1 MEPKPGLEN
10 EPTTTILSTK
20 VTPLHSIISPP
31 ETIETGETGETGET
45 QKSTK
50 MKKRNRKH
58 SAQSLPKGLEHH
70 MMKKY
75 VVYYREWIDRQ
86 HTREREYF
94 KIEKHPDLKKGWTSS
109 KSCKITIFDKLAT
122 ANKIIDDL
130 EEKKKKEME
139 MEEKAAAEA
148 LEEAHAN
155 AEEN

>member
-1 MEPKPGLEN
+1 ME
-10 EPTTTILSTK
+10 TILSSK
-20 VTPLHSIISPP
+20 VIPLHSIVSPS
-31 ETIETGETGETGET
+31 ETGETGET

-86 HTREREYF
+86 HSREREYF

-109 KSCKITIFDKLAT
+109 KSCKITIFDKLMK

-130 EEKKKKEME
+130 EEKKRKE
-139 MEEKAAAEA
+139 MEEKAAAE
-148 LEEAHAN
+148 EDAHAN
-155 AEEN
+155 AAEN

>member
-10 EPTTTILSTK
+10 EPTTILSTK

-31 ETIETGETGETGET
+31 ETIETGETGET

-86 HTREREYF
+86 HSREREYF

-109 KSCKITIFDKLAT
+109 KSCKITIFDKLAA

-130 EEKKKKEME
+130 EEKK
-139 MEEKAAAEA
+139 EE
-148 LEEAHAN
+148 LEKQNQNAN
-155 AEEN
+155 NM

>member
-1 MEPKPGLEN
+1 ME
-10 EPTTTILSTK
+10 TIFSTK
-20 VTPLHSIISPP
+20 VTPLHSVIPP
-31 ETIETGETGETGET
+31 PQENAETGETGETGET
-45 QKSTK
+45 QKSNK

-109 KSCKITIFDKLAT
+109 KSSKITIFDKLAT

-130 EEKKKKEME
+130 EEKKRKD
-139 MEEKAAAEA
+139 MEEKLASVAAEA
-148 LEEAHAN
+148 EAEAHATAVKN
-155 AEEN
+155 

>member
-1 MEPKPGLEN
+1 MEHKPGLEN
-10 EPTTTILSTK
+10 EPTTILSTK

-31 ETIETGETGETGET
+31 ETIETGETGETREIN
-45 QKSTK
+45 KNK

-86 HTREREYF
+86 HSREREYF

-109 KSCKITIFDKLAT
+109 KSCKITIFDKLAA

-139 MEEKAAAEA
+139 EKAAAEA
-148 LEEAHAN
+148 EAAAEADAN
-155 AEEN
+155 AAEN

>member
-1 MEPKPGLEN
+1 ME
-10 EPTTTILSTK
+10 TILASK
-20 VTPLHSIISPP
+20 VTPLHSVVSTPQ
-31 ETIETGETGETGET
+31 ETTETTETGETRETS
-45 QKSTK
+45 KLNK

-130 EEKKKKEME
+130 EEKKRKE
-139 MEEKAAAEA
+139 MEEKAEAEAEAEAHTNAAE
-148 LEEAHAN
+148 N
-155 AEEN
+155 

>member
-1 MEPKPGLEN
+1 ME
-10 EPTTTILSTK
+10 TIFSTK
-20 VTPLHSIISPP
+20 VTPLHSVIPP
-31 ETIETGETGETGET
+31 PQENAETGETGETGET
-45 QKSTK
+45 QKSNK

-109 KSCKITIFDKLAT
+109 KSSKITIFDKLAT

-130 EEKKKKEME
+130 EEKKRKE
-139 MEEKAAAEA
+139 MEEKLALVAAEA
-148 LEEAHAN
+148 EAVAHAN

>member
-1 MEPKPGLEN
+1 ME
-10 EPTTTILSTK
+10 TILSSK

-31 ETIETGETGETGET
+31 ETTETTETGETGETREIN
-45 QKSTK
+45 KNK

-86 HTREREYF
+86 HSREREYF

-122 ANKIIDDL
+122 ANKVIDDL
-130 EEKKKKEME
+130 EEKKRKE

-148 LEEAHAN
+148 EVEAEAHAN
-155 AEEN
+155 AAEN

>member
-1 MEPKPGLEN
+1 ME
-10 EPTTTILSTK
+10 TILSTK
-20 VTPLHSIISPP
+20 VTPLHSIIPP
-31 ETIETGETGETGET
+31 PQETANTGETGETGET
-45 QKSTK
+45 RETNKNK

-155 AEEN
+155 GAEN

>member
-1 MEPKPGLEN
+1 ME
-10 EPTTTILSTK
+10 TILSSK
-20 VTPLHSIISPP
+20 VTPLHNIISPP
-31 ETIETGETGETGET
+31 ETTETGEAGETRET
-45 QKSTK
+45 SKLNK

-86 HTREREYF
+86 HSREREYF

-130 EEKKKKEME
+130 EEKKRKEME
-139 MEEKAAAEA
+139 MEEKVAVAAAATSVEA
-148 LEEAHAN
+148 DAN
-155 AEEN
+155 AAKN

>member
-1 MEPKPGLEN
+1 ME
-10 EPTTTILSTK
+10 TILSSK

-31 ETIETGETGETGET
+31 ETTETTETGETGETREIN
-45 QKSTK
+45 KNK

-86 HTREREYF
+86 HSREREYF

-130 EEKKKKEME
+130 EEKKRKE
-139 MEEKAAAEA
+139 MEEKAAAE
-148 LEEAHAN
+148 EEAHAN
-155 AEEN
+155 AAEN

>member
-10 EPTTTILSTK
+10 EPTTILSTK

-86 HTREREYF
+86 HSREREYF

-109 KSCKITIFDKLAT
+109 KSCKITIFDKLAA

-130 EEKKKKEME
+130 EEKK
-139 MEEKAAAEA
+139 EE
-148 LEEAHAN
+148 LEKQNQNAN
-155 AEEN
+155 NM

>member
-1 MEPKPGLEN
+1 ME
-10 EPTTTILSTK
+10 TILSSK

-31 ETIETGETGETGET
+31 ETTETTETGETGETREIN
-45 QKSTK
+45 KNK

-86 HTREREYF
+86 HSREREYF

-109 KSCKITIFDKLAT
+109 KSCKITIFDKLAA
-122 ANKIIDDL
+122 ANKIIDNL
-130 EEKKKKEME
+130 EEKKRKE

-148 LEEAHAN
+148 EVEAEAHAN
-155 AEEN
+155 AAEN

>member
-1 MEPKPGLEN
+1 ME
-10 EPTTTILSTK
+10 TILASK
-20 VTPLHSIISPP
+20 VTPLHSVVSTPQ
-31 ETIETGETGETGET
+31 ETTETTETGET

-86 HTREREYF
+86 HSREREYF

-109 KSCKITIFDKLAT
+109 KSCKITIFDKLAA

-130 EEKKKKEME
+130 EEKKRKE
-139 MEEKAAAEA
+139 MEEKAEAEA
-148 LEEAHAN
+148 EAHAN
-155 AEEN
+155 AAEN

>member
-1 MEPKPGLEN
+1 MG
-10 EPTTTILSTK
+10 TILTSK
-20 VTPLHSIISPP
+20 VTPPP
-31 ETIETGETGETGET
+31 PPETGETGETGEIN
-45 QKSTK
+45 KNM

-86 HTREREYF
+86 HSREREYF

-109 KSCKITIFDKLAT
+109 KSCKVTIFDKLVA

-130 EEKKKKEME
+130 EEKKIKE
-139 MEEKAAAEA
+139 MEEKAAMDAFDNAAEK
-148 LEEAHAN
+148 LKFH
-155 AEEN
+155 